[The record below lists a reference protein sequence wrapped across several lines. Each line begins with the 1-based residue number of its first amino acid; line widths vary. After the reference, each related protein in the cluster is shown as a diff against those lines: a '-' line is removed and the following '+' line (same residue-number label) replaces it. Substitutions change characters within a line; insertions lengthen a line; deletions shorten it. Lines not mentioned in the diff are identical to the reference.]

1 MKISTVFVTALLLSI
16 SLFAQNSNFTKA
28 DRLVEKLRLE
38 KAATFYK
45 KIADAD
51 VNNITA
57 KEKLARIFVSLGDN
71 QSAEAIYKTLA
82 ENPIASPLNKLYY
95 AQLLSRNG
103 KYTEADA
110 AYALFAAA
118 DTTDVR
124 GMAFNNFEKNL
135 EQISRTNL
143 YELSLLPDNSP
154 ASDIGPAYNNG
165 QLVFASNRAVSGGK
179 TAADLWNRT
188 GLYDL
193 YEQRSA
199 GAGEKVIPEKMKGKV
214 SKRLNEGPA
223 TFSSNG
229 KEMIFTRTNY
239 KGKSASG
246 LRKLGLYHADYD
258 KDKKKWVNIQ
268 PLSFNDANYNMMQPS
283 LSKDGKQLFF
293 VSDMHD
299 SISGADIYLSTK
311 TGNKWSKPV
320 SIGKEINTT
329 GRELFP
335 FISDDGTL
343 YFASDSRLGFGGLDV
358 FSADLVN
365 GKWQNIRNLGAG
377 ANTNADDFGYVSDET
392 DKNGFIVSNRSGG
405 TGGDD
410 IYKFKRLAET
420 VCGSVVD
427 AKTKKPI
434 EHASI
439 TANLDSNIITA
450 TSNQNGDFCMY
461 LLPEKVYKTEAQ
473 HEGYNDYKGIFVVK
487 TNRNGR
493 KVIEMQPRGGID
505 LIVDVTEKEK
515 GSLEGAT
522 AFLVNKKTGEV
533 IEQKSDN
540 HGKIKFDL
548 YKDQEYDL
556 KVVKTQK
563 DKKGIYDKFVKTIS
577 TMGFAPAQ
585 KINQPVQLT
594 YYDDAA
600 IFDLPNVY
608 FEYGSTSLIPA
619 AQADLDKVAQ
629 VMKSFP
635 DIQVEISAHTD
646 CRGSSEFNMQLSAE
660 RAGACVDYLAWKGV
674 DIKHIIAIG
683 YGEEKIRNK
692 CVDYVPCTEEEH
704 AINRRTEFK
713 VVKFD

>member
-1 MKISTVFVTALLLSI
+1 MKLPSAVVASLFLSV
-16 SLFAQNSNFTKA
+16 SLFAQNAQLEKA

-38 KAATFYK
+38 KAAAFYK
-45 KIADAD
+45 KIADMDATNL
-51 VNNITA
+51 VA
-57 KEKLARIFVSLGDN
+57 REKLARLFVSMGDN
-71 QSAEAIYKTLA
+71 ISAEAMYKTLA
-82 ENPIASPLNKLYY
+82 ENPAANPLNKLNY
-95 AQLLSRNG
+95 ARLLSRNG

-110 AYALFAAA
+110 AYKQFLSA
-118 DTTDVR
+118 DTVDVKIPE
-124 GMAFNNFEKNL
+124 FKNY
-135 EQISRTNL
+135 EQNLSQLSNTNL
-143 YELSLLPDNSP
+143 YELSILPDNSP

-165 QLVFASNRAVSGGK
+165 QLVFASNRAVSEGK
-179 TAADLWNRT
+179 TAGDLWNRT

-214 SKRLNEGPA
+214 NKRFTEGPA

-239 KGKSASG
+239 KGKSANG
-246 LRKLGLYHADYD
+246 TRKLGLYHADYD
-258 KDKKKWVNIQ
+258 KDKKKWINIQ
-268 PLSFNDANYNMMQPS
+268 PLSFNNANYNMMQPS

-293 VSDMHD
+293 VSDMQD
-299 SISGADIYLSTK
+299 SVSGADIYYSTK
-311 TGNKWSKPV
+311 TGNKWSTPV
-320 SIGKEINTT
+320 NLGKEINTS

-335 FISDDGTL
+335 FISEEGTL
-343 YFASDSRLGFGGLDV
+343 YFASDSRFGFGGLDI

-365 GKWQNIRNLGAG
+365 GKWQNVQNLGAG

-392 DKNGFIVSNRSGG
+392 DKNGFLVSNRSGG

-410 IYKFKRLAET
+410 VYKFKRLAET
-420 VCGSVVD
+420 VCGSVID

-434 EHASI
+434 EHANI
-439 TANLDSNIITA
+439 TAVLDSNNISA

-473 HEGYNDYKGIFVVK
+473 HEGYNNYKGIFVVK

-493 KVIEMQPRGGID
+493 KIIEMQPRGGID

-515 GSLEGAT
+515 GNLEGAT
-522 AFLVNKKTGEV
+522 AFLINKKTGEV
-533 IEQKSDN
+533 IEQKSDSK
-540 HGKIKFDL
+540 GQVKFDL
-548 YKDQEYDL
+548 YKDQEYEL
-556 KVVKTQK
+556 KVAKTQK
-563 DKKGIYDKFVKTIS
+563 DKRGIYDKFVKTIS

-585 KINQPVQLT
+585 KINQAVELT

-635 DIQVEISAHTD
+635 DIQIEISAHTD